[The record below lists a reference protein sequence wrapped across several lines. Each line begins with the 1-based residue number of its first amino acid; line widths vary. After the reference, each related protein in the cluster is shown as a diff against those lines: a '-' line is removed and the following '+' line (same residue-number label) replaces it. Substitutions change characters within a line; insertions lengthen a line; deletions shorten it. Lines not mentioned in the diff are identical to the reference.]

1 MVQIRVQDMDNEV
14 GDGEEQKGGE
24 SEDTDA
30 SVGEEGEL
38 TQIEQI
44 ASAKMPQK
52 KDFIRPE
59 REV

>member
-1 MVQIRVQDMDNEV
+1 MDNEV